1 MPAEPRRVKELFAA
15 ALDLPDPQAR
25 QALLDHECGDDS
37 DLRNRLGRLLAAHDQ
52 PDSALERP
60 FAAPGVTIDAP
71 ADLTGTVVA
80 GRHKL
85 LEEIGEG
92 GMGTVWMAEQ
102 REPVKRLIALKLIK
116 PGMDSRA
123 VLARF
128 EAERQA

>member
-25 QALLDHECGDDS
+25 QALLDRECADDS
-37 DLRNRLGRLLAAHDQ
+37 ELRNRLGRLLAAHDQ

-60 FAAPGVTIDAP
+60 FAAAPNATIDAP
-71 ADLTGTVVA
+71 ADLAGTVVA
-80 GRHKL
+80 GRYKL

-102 REPVKRLIALKLIK
+102 QEPLE
-116 PGMDSRA
+116 S
-123 VLARF
+123 LAARSD
-128 EAERQA
+128 